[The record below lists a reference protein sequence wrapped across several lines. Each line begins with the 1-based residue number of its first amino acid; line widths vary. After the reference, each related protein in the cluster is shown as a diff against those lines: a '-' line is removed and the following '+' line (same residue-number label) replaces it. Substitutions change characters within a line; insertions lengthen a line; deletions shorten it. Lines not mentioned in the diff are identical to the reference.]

1 MIFRTIEDFSPEAI
15 ADSGQC
21 FRMRAQPD
29 GVRLI
34 ACGRWLKITPAEGGF
49 WFSCTDEE
57 FETVWR
63 PYFDLDADYAAY
75 RARILKRDKFLQC
88 AAEYGAGLRILR
100 QEPFEMLVSFI
111 ISQRKSIP
119 AIRTAVEALCTRFGS
134 PLDTPEGTAYAFP
147 TPPQL
152 AAASPEELAAC
163 GLGYR
168 APYVQDAARRTAD
181 GTLDL
186 AALAELS
193 DEQLLEQ
200 LQTVCGVGVKV
211 ASCTALF
218 AYHRLGA
225 LPVDVWIERVLR
237 QVYGGQWPR
246 RYQPCAGVLQQ
257 YIFYYARCPACD
269 FLCG

>member
-1 MIFRTIEDFSPEAI
+1 M
-15 ADSGQC
+15 
-21 FRMRAQPD
+21 
-29 GVRLI
+29 
-34 ACGRWLKITPAEGGF
+34 
-49 WFSCTDEE
+49 
-57 FETVWR
+57 
-63 PYFDLDADYAAY
+63 
-75 RARILKRDKFLQC
+75 
-88 AAEYGAGLRILR
+88 
-100 QEPFEMLVSFI
+100 
-111 ISQRKSIP
+111 
-119 AIRTAVEALCTRFGS
+119 
-134 PLDTPEGTAYAFP
+134 
-147 TPPQL
+147 
-152 AAASPEELAAC
+152 
-163 GLGYR
+163 
-168 APYVQDAARRTAD
+168 QDAARRTAD
-181 GTLDL
+181 GALDL

-200 LQTVCGVGVKV
+200 LQTVRGVGVKV